1 MNISNKI
8 VAFLKKPA
16 VKISILYFLFSRIII
31 LIIGYLAIFEFK
43 IAGLPRKA
51 CGEYCQNKLLGLF
64 GNFDTGWYLE
74 IAKNGYPKLSDYPL
88 GTTFAQYNFF
98 PLYPAIIKSIH
109 LLMHVDYFYA
119 ALIIS
124 NLCLI
129 ASSIVIYKIAE
140 RLYNVEIA
148 KNAVA
153 VLFAT
158 PVSFLLSGAYSESL
172 FLVLSVSSIFFA
184 LKGKWVFA
192 GLMGMLATLTRPI
205 GVFVILPLL
214 MLYLQSINFSV
225 KSIRKN
231 SVFLLLIPLGVII
244 LMTNSIYFTGKLFL
258 FANNPHYSG
267 GISSPISILIHGF
280 TDDYTTFNFL
290 AFYAAVYI
298 IVWILFYKH
307 IRPAFHLIFAYTLL
321 IPLSY
326 GLMSMP
332 RMLLVCF
339 PFILMIASIA
349 HKYKIQQ
356 AVILTLSIFQGY
368 LLVCWFLGFG
378 NVI

>member
-1 MNISNKI
+1 MNISTKML
-8 VAFLKKPA
+8 AFFKKPA
-16 VKISILYFLFSRIII
+16 LKISVLYFLFSRIII
-31 LIIGYLAIFEFK
+31 LIIGYLSLFEFK

-74 IAKNGYPKLSDYPL
+74 IAKNGYPKLSDYPV

-98 PLYPAIIKSIH
+98 PLYAAIIKSIH
-109 LLMHVDYFYA
+109 LIMHVDYFYA

-129 ASSIVIYKIAE
+129 VSSVVIYKIAE
-140 RLYNVEIA
+140 RLYNVEVA

-153 VLFAT
+153 ILFAT

-184 LKGKWVFA
+184 LKEKWLFA

-205 GVFVILPLL
+205 GVFIFLPLL
-214 MLYLQSINFSV
+214 MLYFQAINFSF
-225 KSIRKN
+225 KGIRKN
-231 SVFLLLIPLGVII
+231 SGFLLLIPLGVIV
-244 LMTNSIYFTGKLFL
+244 LMANSMYFTGKLFL
-258 FANNPHYSG
+258 FANNPYYSG
-267 GISSPISILIHGF
+267 GVSSPISILLSGF
-280 TDDYTTFNFL
+280 FNDYTTFRFL
-290 AFYAAVYI
+290 ALYTAIYLLIWAV
-298 IVWILFYKH
+298 FHKH
-307 IRPAFHLIFAYTLL
+307 ITPALHLIFAYTLL

-339 PFILMIASIA
+339 PFVLLIASIA